1 MYRDPLSFS
10 QNTTQDLAQS
20 VRHALMQLGCSE
32 ELLLGFDSYSTIKME
47 FDDCEDVHI
56 SLENDRLWLW
66 SRFNT
71 KVSDLNH
78 FSLSILKLLSKPML
92 NVETSQPVIGE
103 CEDGFEIKAL
113 VNPNCVDNVSEFS
126 SVVEDFHSVIK
137 SVLNE
142 AA

>member
-10 QNTTQDLAQS
+10 QNTTQDLAES
-20 VRHALMQLGCSE
+20 VRYALKQLGCSE
-32 ELLLGFDSYSTIKME
+32 ELLSGFDSYSTIKME
-47 FDDCEDVHI
+47 FDDCKDVHI

-71 KVSDLNH
+71 KVSDLTH
-78 FSLSILKLLSKPML
+78 FSQSILELLSRPML

-113 VNPNCVDNVSEFS
+113 INPRCIDDVNEFS
-126 SVVEDFHSVIK
+126 SVIEDFHSVIK
-137 SVLNE
+137 SVLS
-142 AA
+142 